1 MIMNPLLDATGNS
14 VADADRGLSAF
25 RDATRGLLDLDP
37 HTYAISLNKAD
48 RVNEAYKRV
57 GRGESRQKRNLPW
70 QPLSAPAWQD
80 VFGRDDE
87 DGRVRS
93 CGRPV
98 VAVYM
103 TAGPDEVR
111 GLAPIQVIAFK
122 YAEPQ

>member
-1 MIMNPLLDATGNS
+1 MGPYEHRGASIAQGARPAFDRPGSDDPDAHHRLRLRDPLGAT
-14 VADADRGLSAF
+14 A
-25 RDATRGLLDLDP
+25 P
-37 HTYAISLNKAD
+37 
-48 RVNEAYKRV
+48 
-57 GRGESRQKRNLPW
+57 
-70 QPLSAPAWQD
+70 PAWQD
-80 VFGRDDE
+80 VFGRDDG

-93 CGRPV
+93 CVRPV